1 MAEEKPGVINL
12 GKSPLSVEEEAAY
25 REKVRLAKSGSP
37 LSALKGNTPVGGVE
51 RPTMPILSRQPQEQS
66 APQDGVRPRPPGSP
80 VLRPETAQQ
89 LEDAIKAGKTQ
100 ETSKALDEEK
110 LKEEARIQDLF
121 SQFDFADSRGQVE
134 RILDN
139 KKRRQEIEARCSPM
153 DLEDLLMKDEVQQTV
168 PIVPEKFEAKF
179 RSITPIES
187 LYLKTLMAK
196 EIVQTDQY
204 LAEKY
209 NLFLL
214 TCSILSINGNPFPDH
229 RKFKQ
234 DGSFEIDEKLFQ
246 EKLGYVLRKS
256 GYIIADLGVNY
267 MWFDIRVRK
276 LLNPDDLK
284 NG

>member
-1 MAEEKPGVINL
+1 MADEKPGVINL
-12 GKSPLSVEEEAAY
+12 GKSALSPEDEAAY
-25 REKVRLAKSGSP
+25 REKVRQAKSGNP
-37 LSALKGNTPVGGVE
+37 TSALKGSTPVGGVE
-51 RPTMPILSRQPQEQS
+51 RPVIPVLSRPPQEQS

-89 LEDAIKAGKTQ
+89 LEDAIKAGKAQ
-100 ETSKALDEEK
+100 DEVKGLDEEK

-139 KKRRQEIEARCSPM
+139 KKRRQEIESRCQPM
-153 DLEDLLMKDEVQQTV
+153 DLEDLLMKDEVQQVV

-187 LYLKTLMAK
+187 LYLKSLMAK
-196 EIVQTDQY
+196 EVIQTDQY

-229 RKFKQ
+229 RRIKP
-234 DGSFEIDEKLFQ
+234 DGSFEVDDKLFQ
-246 EKLGYVLRKS
+246 EKLGYVMRKS
-256 GYIIADLGVNY
+256 GYVIADLGVNY
-267 MWFDIRVRK
+267 MWFDIRVRR
-276 LLNPDDLK
+276 LLNPEDLK